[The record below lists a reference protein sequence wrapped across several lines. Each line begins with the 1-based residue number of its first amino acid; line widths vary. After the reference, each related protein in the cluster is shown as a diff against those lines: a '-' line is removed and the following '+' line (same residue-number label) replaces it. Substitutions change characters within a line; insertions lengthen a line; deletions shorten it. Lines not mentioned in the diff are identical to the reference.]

1 MDEQKFIEYVF
12 VFCLLISLLADN
24 KENSN
29 FALWVMVQYT
39 KEFNYLCNNDLE
51 SFGYQ
56 AMSDQLDHSV
66 GLLLDFCGKHMQ
78 IFLGIKIIYILIIVN
93 KFDLFSMYHLQ
104 YLFLF

>member
-29 FALWVMVQYT
+29 FALWVMVKYT
-39 KEFNYLCNNDLE
+39 KEFNYLCDNDLE

-56 AMSDQLDHSV
+56 AM
-66 GLLLDFCGKHMQ
+66 K
-78 IFLGIKIIYILIIVN
+78 
-93 KFDLFSMYHLQ
+93 
-104 YLFLF
+104 